1 MGAAMLRVTLLA
13 VLALSPAA
21 YRWATMPTPNTIET
35 QPAMVE
41 AGRTLFDH
49 EWQPD
54 DPMTGGDGL
63 GPVFN
68 AKSCVACHR
77 QGAPGGG
84 GPNEHNVIAF
94 TVQHERTGAIK
105 RSGVVH
111 LASVSPEFREQ
122 LTHVH
127 PDLPSALPVV
137 ENSVQLNVSD
147 MPDCFQPRAFLP
159 TGGTVSQRNTP
170 AIFGAKLI
178 EEVPDKVIEA
188 EARRQRLKWAFVS
201 DEAEDA
207 PVGRV
212 SYLEGGKVGH
222 FGWKGQTATLGDFV
236 QGACAN
242 ELGLSNPAADQPA
255 SLAKGDY
262 KGTGTDLTQAQCDQI
277 TAFCASLARP
287 IEIVPESKLQAD
299 YAVEGRELFESVGCS
314 NCHPANLGNVEGIYS
329 DLLLHRMGPE
339 LVGGGSYNDPPTPV
353 PDAPDAPHPSEWRT
367 PPLWGVADSA
377 PYLHDGRAATLREA
391 ILLHGGQGQKSARAF
406 DRLDDSEKSQLI
418 IFLKTLRA
426 PGAESKVE
434 PDQPRPTEAVA
445 ELGQ

>member
-1 MGAAMLRVTLLA
+1 MIRAAVLVTLALVPA
-13 VLALSPAA
+13 V
-21 YRWATMPTPNTIET
+21 YRWSTLPELKTIET
-35 QPAMVE
+35 PPALVD

-54 DPMTGGDGL
+54 DPLTAGDGL

-94 TVQHERTGAIK
+94 VVQDERSGTVK

-111 LASVSPEFREQ
+111 LASVRPEFREQ
-122 LTHVH
+122 LTDVH
-127 PDLPSALPVV
+127 PDLPSTLPVIDTTV
-137 ENSVQLNVSD
+137 RLNVSE
-147 MPDCFQPRAFLP
+147 MPDCFSPRARFPRGVSL
-159 TGGTVSQRNTP
+159 SQRNTP
-170 AIFGAKLI
+170 AIFGARLI
-178 EEVPDKVIEA
+178 EEIPDSVIEA

-201 DEAEDA
+201 DESEDA

-212 SYLEGGKVGH
+212 SYLAGGKIGH

-255 SLAKGDY
+255 SLAKADY

-277 TAFCASLARP
+277 TAFCASLAKP
-287 IEIVPESKLQAD
+287 IEIVPRDSSIAKQAE
-299 YAVEGRELFESVGCS
+299 EGRELFSTVGCA

-329 DLLLHRMGPE
+329 DLLMHRMGEE
-339 LVGGGSYNDPPTPV
+339 LVGGGSYNDPPVPVPV
-353 PDAPDAPHPSEWRT
+353 PDAPDGPHPSEWRT

-377 PYLHDGRAATLREA
+377 PYLHDGRAATLRDA
-391 ILLHGGQGQKSARAF
+391 IIQHGGQGRQSAIVFNNLDEA
-406 DRLDDSEKSQLI
+406 DRMKLLV
-418 IFLKTLRA
+418 FLKTLRA
-426 PGAESKVE
+426 LGAKNEIDAVE
-434 PDQPRPTEAVA
+434 TPSVEVARAVPST
-445 ELGQ
+445 

>member
-1 MGAAMLRVTLLA
+1 MLRVTLLA

-21 YRWATMPTPNTIET
+21 YRWATMPAPNSIET
-35 QPAMVE
+35 PPAMVE
-41 AGRTLFDH
+41 AGKTLFDH

-54 DPMTGGDGL
+54 DPLTGGDGL

-94 TVQHERTGAIK
+94 AVQHETTGAIK

-111 LASVSPEFREQ
+111 LAAVSPDFREQ
-122 LTHVH
+122 MIHVH
-127 PDLPSALPVV
+127 PDLHSELPVI
-137 ENSVQLNVSD
+137 ETSVQLDLSKL
-147 MPDCFQPRAFLP
+147 PAFLSPGSRLP
-159 TGGTVSQRNTP
+159 TGVTISQRNTP

-178 EEVPDKVIEA
+178 EEIPDQVIES

-201 DEAEDA
+201 NKSEDA

-212 SYLEGGKVGH
+212 PYLEGGKIAH

-262 KGTGTDLTQAQCDQI
+262 KGTGTDLTQVQCDQI
-277 TAFCASLARP
+277 TVFCASLARP
-287 IEIVPESKLQAD
+287 IEIVPDNSFHVD
-299 YAVEGRELFESVGCS
+299 CAVKGRELFESIGCS
-314 NCHPANLGNVEGIYS
+314 NCHTPNLGTVEGIYS
-329 DLLLHRMGPE
+329 DLLMHRMGID
-339 LVGGGSYNDPPTPV
+339 LIGGSYYGAPPVPV
-353 PDAPDAPHPSEWRT
+353 PDAPDGPHPSEWRT
-367 PPLWGVADSA
+367 PALWGVADSA
-377 PYLHDGRAATLREA
+377 PYLHDGRAPTLRDA
-391 ILLHGGQGQKSARAF
+391 ITQHGGQGQKSATAF
-406 DRLDDSEKSQLI
+406 QQLSETEKSRLI
-418 IFLKTLRA
+418 LFLKTLRA
-426 PGAESKVE
+426 PGAENKIE
-434 PDQPRPTEAVA
+434 TAQAKPAEARS
-445 ELGQ
+445 E

>member
-1 MGAAMLRVTLLA
+1 MLRVTLLA

-21 YRWATMPTPNTIET
+21 YRWATMPAPNMIET
-35 QPAMVE
+35 PPAMVE

-94 TVQHERTGAIK
+94 TVQDDQTGAVKRTGTL
-105 RSGVVH
+105 H
-111 LASVSPEFREQ
+111 LAAVDPEFREKF
-122 LTHVH
+122 TDVH
-127 PDLPSALPVV
+127 PDLHSELPVF
-137 ENSVQLNVSD
+137 EDSVKLDLSQL
-147 MPDCFQPRAFLP
+147 PEILRPGARLPRGVTL
-159 TGGTVSQRNTP
+159 SQRNTP
-170 AIFGAKLI
+170 AIFGARLI
-178 EEVPDKVIEA
+178 EEIPDKVIEA
-188 EARRQRLKWAFVS
+188 EARRQRLKWAFLS
-201 DEAEDA
+201 SETEEA

-212 SYLEGGKVGH
+212 SYLGGGKVAH

-242 ELGLSNPAADQPA
+242 ELGLSNPAAAQPT
-255 SLAKGDY
+255 SLARSDY
-262 KGTGTDLTQAQCDQI
+262 TGTGTDLTKTQCDQI
-277 TAFCASLARP
+277 TVFCASLERP
-287 IEIVPESKLQAD
+287 IEIVPDNSLQAEG
-299 YAVEGRELFESVGCS
+299 ALKGRELFESVGCA
-314 NCHPANLGNVEGIYS
+314 NCHTPDIGSVEGIFS
-329 DLLLHRMGPE
+329 DLLMHRMGRD
-339 LVGGGSYNDPPTPV
+339 LTGGGYYGAPPIPV

-391 ILLHGGQGQKSARAF
+391 IQLHGGQGLKSARAF
-406 DRLDDSEKSQLI
+406 DQLNEFEKSQLI
-418 IFLKTLRA
+418 LFLKTLRA
-426 PGAESKVE
+426 PGAENKIV
-434 PDQPRPTEAVA
+434 PDQPKPAEVA
-445 ELGQ
+445 ELAR

>member
-1 MGAAMLRVTLLA
+1 MFRVFLLA

-21 YRWATMPTPNTIET
+21 YRWVTMPSPNAIEMP
-35 QPAMVE
+35 PAMVD

-49 EWQPD
+49 EWQPN
-54 DPMTGGDGL
+54 DPLTAGDGL

-84 GPNEHNVIAF
+84 GPNENNVITF
-94 TVQHERTGAIK
+94 TVQNEVTGAVK

-111 LASVSPEFREQ
+111 LASVRPEFREQ

-127 PDLPSALPVV
+127 PDLPSELPVI
-137 ENSVQLNVSD
+137 ETSVQLDTSE
-147 MPDCFQPRAFLP
+147 MPDCFAPRAVFP
-159 TGGTVSQRNTP
+159 RGVTVSQRNTP

-178 EEVPDKVIEA
+178 EEIPDSVMEA

-201 DEAEDA
+201 DESEET

-212 SYLEGGKVGH
+212 PYLEGGRIGH
-222 FGWKGQTATLGDFV
+222 FGWKGQTARLGEFV

-255 SLAKGDY
+255 SLAKGEY
-262 KGTGTDLTQAQCDQI
+262 KGAGTDLTQAQCDQI

-287 IEIVPESKLQAD
+287 VEIVPESELQAEMARD
-299 YAVEGRELFESVGCS
+299 GRKLFNSIGCTNCHTPTLGHVEGV
-314 NCHPANLGNVEGIYS
+314 YS
-329 DLLLHRMGPE
+329 DLLLHRMGQE

-353 PDAPDAPHPSEWRT
+353 PDAPDGPHPSEWRT

-377 PYLHDGRAATLREA
+377 PYLHDGRAPTLQSA
-391 ILLHGGQGQKSARAF
+391 IIQHGGQGEKSAREF
-406 DRLDDSEKSQLI
+406 QKLSPTDQSRILL
-418 IFLKTLRA
+418 FLRTLRA
-426 PGAESKVE
+426 PGAENKLAEE
-434 PDQPRPTEAVA
+434 PTAAQPVVDESGT
-445 ELGQ
+445 

>member
-1 MGAAMLRVTLLA
+1 MFRLAALA
-13 VLALSPAA
+13 SLALIPAV
-21 YRWATMPTPNTIET
+21 YRLTTLPEPNTVET
-35 QPAMVE
+35 PPAMVD
-41 AGRTLFDH
+41 AGKILFDH

-54 DPMTGGDGL
+54 DPLTGGDGL

-94 TVQHERTGAIK
+94 TVQDEKSGLVK

-111 LASVSPEFREQ
+111 LSSVAPEFREQ

-127 PDLPSALPVV
+127 PNLPNQLPVNDTTV
-137 ENSVQLNVSD
+137 RLDTSS
-147 MPDCFQPRAFLP
+147 MPDCFAPRFSFPRGVTL
-159 TGGTVSQRNTP
+159 SQRNTP

-178 EEVPDKVIEA
+178 EEISDNVIEA

-201 DEAEDA
+201 DESEDA

-212 SYLEGGKVGH
+212 SYLAGGKVGH
-222 FGWKGQTATLGDFV
+222 FGWKGQTARLGDFV

-242 ELGLSNPAADQPA
+242 ELGLSNPAADQPV

-262 KGTGTDLTQAQCDQI
+262 KGSGTDLTQVQCDQI

-287 IEIVPESKLQAD
+287 VEIVPDNPVTATLANK
-299 YAVEGRELFESVGCS
+299 GREVFSSVGCV
-314 NCHPANLGNVEGIYS
+314 NCHPANLGSVEGLYS
-329 DLLLHRMGPE
+329 DLLMHRMGQE
-339 LVGGGSYNDPPTPV
+339 LVGGGSYNDPPVPV
-353 PDAPDAPHPSEWRT
+353 PDAPDGPHPSEWRT

-377 PYLHDGRAATLREA
+377 PYLHDGRAASLRDA
-391 ILLHGGQGQKSARAF
+391 IVQHSGQGRASSIAFQKLSVTDQTRLIAF
-406 DRLDDSEKSQLI
+406 LE
-418 IFLKTLRA
+418 TLRA
-426 PGAESKVE
+426 PGAK
-434 PDQPRPTEAVA
+434 DRDAAKTTELAA
-445 ELGQ
+445 ANGDDS